1 MVVPDTVIRKLS
13 ASEAI
18 FFYNETFAFR
28 LHESKTRSIKMT
40 LKDELPD

>member
-18 FFYNETFAFR
+18 FFYNETFAFTAPW
-28 LHESKTRSIKMT
+28 KQDKVY
-40 LKDELPD
+40 